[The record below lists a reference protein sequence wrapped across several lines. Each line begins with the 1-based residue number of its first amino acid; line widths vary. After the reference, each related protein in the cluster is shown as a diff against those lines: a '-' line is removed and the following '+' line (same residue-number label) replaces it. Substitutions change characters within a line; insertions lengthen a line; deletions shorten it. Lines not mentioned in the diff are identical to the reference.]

1 MKRIRESRG
10 LSQEELAEESGL
22 SIQIIRLYEQK
33 PASINNAKLISLV
46 KIARV
51 LNCKISDLI
60 DDKEL
65 KADFESCK

>member
-10 LSQEELAEESGL
+10 LSQEELSDESGL

-46 KIARV
+46 KIAKV

-60 DDKEL
+60 EDKEL
-65 KADFESCK
+65 KADFVSCK